1 MTTGRRLAGYSRQIV
16 DLVREAQALAEVP
29 VAERDADHYQARL
42 ASFEARKARLLAGP
56 VEPDQ
61 GR

>member
-16 DLVREAQALAEVP
+16 DLVREAHALAEVP
-29 VAERDADHYQARL
+29 VAERDTDHYQARL

-56 VEPDQ
+56 
-61 GR
+61 G

>member
-1 MTTGRRLAGYSRQIV
+1 MTTGRRLATYSRQV
-16 DLVREAQALAEVP
+16 TDLLHEARALAAVP
-29 VAERDADHYQARL
+29 IAQRDTNDYRARL

-56 VEPDQ
+56 GEPDR